1 MASRR
6 LTFPG
11 SLLLLTSLLITLGLS
26 RAANAQASSLLIWSW
41 LAMVGLL
48 IGSGLF
54 VAGAVL
60 RVLQPAKA
68 PEPRRNY
75 FADA

>member
-48 IGSGLF
+48 VGSGLF